1 MCRKYLSPVKNN
13 VRCNAKCNNLFVTLP
28 VELNTSDYGSKL
40 DWTIHLGNK

>member
-13 VRCNAKCNNLFVTLP
+13 VRCNAKCNYLFVTLP
-28 VELNTSDYGSKL
+28 TELNQNYYGSKL